1 MKKNAAFSASPAKEL
16 MTIPD
21 AGKSTAEDLANI
33 GITSI
38 ADWKGKNPQK
48 LFEQSNQFAGCA
60 QDRFVLYVF
69 RRAVY
74 FADTPPQKRNPEKLK
89 WQHWLQSLA
98 LTP

>member
-38 ADWKGKNPQK
+38 ADLKGKNPQK
-48 LFEQSNQFAGCA
+48 LFEQSNQIADLQAVRKTVSYFTFFGAPSI
-60 QDRFVLYVF
+60 LPT
-69 RRAVY
+69 RRPKNAI
-74 FADTPPQKRNPEKLK
+74 PKN
-89 WQHWLQSLA
+89 
-98 LTP
+98 